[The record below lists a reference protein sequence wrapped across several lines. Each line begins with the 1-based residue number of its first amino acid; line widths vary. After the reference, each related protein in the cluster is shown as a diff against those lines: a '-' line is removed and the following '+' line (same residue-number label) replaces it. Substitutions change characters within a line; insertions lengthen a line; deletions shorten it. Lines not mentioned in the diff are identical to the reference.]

1 MNRRGH
7 EREFEQIL
15 IVIFN
20 YLFLVITA
28 TYTDLSD
35 VSLLIW
41 VSPTKLYTY
50 KIRNQVMI
58 MQRQIA

>member
-7 EREFEQIL
+7 EREFEQIF

-35 VSLLIW
+35 VSLLTW

>member
-7 EREFEQIL
+7 EREFEQIF

-35 VSLLIW
+35 VSLLTW
-41 VSPTKLYTY
+41 VSPTKLYTV